1 MHLKLPILA
10 TLVASCA
17 LAAAGQLLLR
27 SGAAGRAELAAF
39 ANTQV
44 LGGLALYAASTTLW
58 VIALSKAPLAHV
70 YPFTLLTFVLVMAGA
85 ATILGERVNALVVTG
100 WLVIVAGLALV
111 WAGSD
116 SR

>member
-1 MHLKLPILA
+1 MKLPILV
-10 TLVASCA
+10 TLVVSCV

-27 SGAAGRAELAAF
+27 SGAAGRAELSAF
-39 ANTQV
+39 ANIEV
-44 LGGLALYAASTTLW
+44 IGGLALYAASTVLW
-58 VIALSKAPLAHV
+58 VIALSRAPLAHV

-85 ATILGERVNALVVTG
+85 AAILGERVNALVVTG